1 MSGDTKH
8 ELLHVLRLTN
18 LSAMQG
24 AKWLLRLHRKRIPA
38 DSTDFAPRRM
48 TFFLFLTHHRCFI
61 FLKLSGGPF
70 NVVDVLHTPA
80 MPNLRVISHQETVKP

>member
-1 MSGDTKH
+1 
-8 ELLHVLRLTN
+8 
-18 LSAMQG
+18 
-24 AKWLLRLHRKRIPA
+24 
-38 DSTDFAPRRM
+38 M